1 MHGTPLTLGAVA
13 LLYLAARAGEG
24 GSRAPAVAQ
33 HPDTLWVGTTARN
46 LLGILAHGLVPR
58 AGWSPHRTDTRD
70 AVFLTDEPEA
80 ALMYADVGAANTPV
94 LLEVDVSGLL
104 LVPDYDDIEVQLD
117 ALLWQLNSGDSGTED
132 HGIQPGKILSQ
143 QVAEHAEGA
152 LEWILSQSDQDAIQA
167 EIVWRE
173 EGPYLAVRPLVG
185 LQVDTRLM
193 RQFPELYEDLA
204 WRQGHIFFM
213 SNQYQHRGTIPTS
226 RIRQVLVP
234 VTPKQATVTLTGHG
248 YLVDQQGLVLQQPVD
263 PQRVED
269 YDFKRVPMRG
279 LSLQQARAWAQHHG
293 SANRRRPRGAHA
305 ELVQA
310 VQGGLTPDLIRH
322 DKCEPT
328 GKSPQECHCYH
339 AAEAVYHLAGAK
351 RSGLVP
357 VSGKLRKVTHWWL
370 EDRKSGEIV
379 DPTADQL
386 PKRYDY
392 TQGTRRGFL
401 TLQPSKRAQVVI
413 DRAKEIL

>member
-1 MHGTPLTLGAVA
+1 MAQPT
-13 LLYLAARAGEG
+13 G
-24 GSRAPAVAQ
+24 G
-33 HPDTLWVGTTARN
+33 D
-46 LLGILAHGLVPR
+46 
-58 AGWSPHRTDTRD
+58 
-70 AVFLTDEPEA
+70 
-80 ALMYADVGAANTPV
+80 
-94 LLEVDVSGLL
+94 
-104 LVPDYDDIEVQLD
+104 
-117 ALLWQLNSGDSGTED
+117 
-132 HGIQPGKILSQ
+132 
-143 QVAEHAEGA
+143 
-152 LEWILSQSDQDAIQA
+152 
-167 EIVWRE
+167 RE
-173 EGPYLAVRPLVG
+173 
-185 LQVDTRLM
+185 
-193 RQFPELYEDLA
+193 
-204 WRQGHIFFM
+204 
-213 SNQYQHRGTIPTS
+213 
-226 RIRQVLVP
+226 
-234 VTPKQATVTLTGHG
+234 
-248 YLVDQQGLVLQQPVD
+248 
-263 PQRVED
+263 
-269 YDFKRVPMRG
+269 
-279 LSLQQARAWAQHHG
+279 
-293 SANRRRPRGAHA
+293 GAHA

-413 DRAKEIL
+413 DRAKENLVRHDDGTVLALGAAGAAGFIGLTLAQAIRRRAGSRKPASRRVGRGDVHRAPQDAPPARGHRAVHLDDG